1 MQSAKSHLNP
11 VRPPSLPPGGY
22 RFANPAPFRWVAPLF
37 NDHFLRTIRDAP
49 LDFIL
54 ESIDERPLPET
65 ITLLLSL
72 DERGDL
78 WKDIPF
84 QRDSDRRCHLHLPL
98 PRCGLFYCRVKY
110 SPDAGRTWFVEP
122 RPHHILFVD
131 PPALK
136 SLKLYTLLPRVS
148 GTYSDWSHRLEA
160 IREMGFNAVHLL
172 PITRMG
178 RSLSPY
184 SARDLFEPDPL
195 FCDPAQP
202 GSASEQWAAFVET
215 AARLGIRLCIDLV
228 LNHIA
233 RDSRVAELRPDWI
246 LTDPTE
252 PDGFK
257 RAGCWHQNS
266 WIRWEDLVLLNYDH
280 PDPAVREEL
289 ENYMTQYALYW
300 SHFAAQTGGLIR
312 FDNYHS
318 RPERFLVQLTRSL
331 RQHYPDLLMFAEYF
345 ADAEALEQ
353 SVTNGGINLLLATTW
368 EYPFVPDLRRYL
380 STLHSRSPRL
390 RYLTPITT
398 HDTGT
403 PAHLFG
409 SADSTRPRYAVN
421 ALLGTGQTGLVQG
434 VEWGQVEKIHFIG
447 PPHPLSENPSADYR
461 AFIRRIHQ
469 ILDEHPAFHQLGNLV
484 FVDDGHPAVLAA
496 LRQSPQGIEGG
507 FLIVANFDITRAHT
521 VRLKLPDDPR
531 PAPLVV
537 TDLLHPAL
545 RRIDIS
551 EPFEIR
557 LEPCGA
563 GVYHL
568 HYEDP
573 SHALSTI

>member
-1 MQSAKSHLNP
+1 MQSVKSLLTP
-11 VRPPSLPPGGY
+11 LSPPALPPNGY
-22 RFANPAPFRWVAPLF
+22 RFANPAPFRWVAPIF
-37 NDHFLRTIRDAP
+37 NGHFIRTIRDSP

-54 ESIDERPLPET
+54 ESVDEHSLPEL
-65 ITLLLSL
+65 ISLLLSL

-78 WKDIPF
+78 WKEIPF
-84 QRDSDRRCHLHLPL
+84 QRESDRRCHLHLPL

-110 SPDAGRTWFVEP
+110 SLDTGRTWFVEP
-122 RPHHILFVD
+122 KPHHILFVD

-136 SLKLYTLLPRVS
+136 SLKLYTLIPRIS
-148 GTYSDWSHRLEA
+148 GTFTDWGHRLEA

-178 RSLSPY
+178 HSLSPY

-195 FCDPAQP
+195 FCDPTHP
-202 GSASEQWAAFVET
+202 GNSTEQWTAFVEN
-215 AARLGIRLCIDLV
+215 AARLEIRLCVDLV

-233 RDSRVAELRPDWI
+233 RDSRLAEQRPDWI
-246 LTDPTE
+246 LTDPAE
-252 PDGFK
+252 SDGFK
-257 RAGCWHQNS
+257 RAGCWHQNT

-289 ENYMTQYALYW
+289 GNYMTQYALYW
-300 SHFAAQTGGLIR
+300 SHFANRTGGLVR

-318 RPERFLVQLTRSL
+318 RPERFLGQLTRRLS
-331 RQHYPDLLMFAEYF
+331 QEYPDLLMLAEYF
-345 ADAEALEQ
+345 ADADSLER
-353 SVTNGGINLLLATTW
+353 SVTEDGINLLLATTW

-380 STLHSRSPRL
+380 AELHSRSPRL

-409 SADSTRPRYAVN
+409 SADATRPRYTVN
-421 ALLGTGQTGLVQG
+421 ALLSTGQTGMVQG
-434 VEWGQVEKIHFIG
+434 VEWGQIEKIHFIG
-447 PPHPLSENPSADYR
+447 PPEPFIEKPSADYR

-469 ILDEHPAFHQLGNLV
+469 ILDEHPAFHQLGNVV
-484 FVDDGHPAVLAA
+484 FVDDGHPAILAA
-496 LRQSPQGIEGG
+496 LRQSPKGIEGG
-507 FLIVANFDITRAHT
+507 FLVVANFDTTRAHT
-521 VRLKLPDDPR
+521 VHLKLPTP
-531 PAPLVV
+531 PQSGPLVV

-545 RRIDIS
+545 RQINSS
-551 EPFEIR
+551 EPCELR
-557 LEPCGA
+557 LEPCGV

-573 SHALSTI
+573 THAPSTI